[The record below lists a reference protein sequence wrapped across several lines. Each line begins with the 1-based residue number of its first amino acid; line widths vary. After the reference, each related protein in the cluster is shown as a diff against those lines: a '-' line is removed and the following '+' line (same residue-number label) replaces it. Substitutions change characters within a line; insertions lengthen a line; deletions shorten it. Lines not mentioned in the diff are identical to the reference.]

1 MILKDIS
8 FPTPEENILFDEV
21 LLHLAEKGIQGEV
34 LRFWES
40 SSPFIVLGKTG
51 VLQEDVHI
59 PRAIQEKIPV
69 LRRSSGG
76 GTVVQ
81 GKGCLNFSLVL
92 SKQSRPALGD
102 LGKSYSYILG
112 KVIEALSRLNV
123 DAVFK
128 PVSDLALRACEKKF
142 SGNAQRRARNFILH
156 HGTILYGFDLSVIER
171 FLKMPEKI
179 PEYRRG
185 RGHLD
190 FVDNISRS
198 VQDIKDALAHIFQVE
213 KKQPSLTT
221 QEEACLK
228 EFLKTQN
235 KILRIPKS
243 SLTSRSAIV

>member
-8 FPTPEENILFDEV
+8 FSTPEENILFDEV
-21 LLHLAEKGIQGEV
+21 LLHLAEKGIQGEA

-40 SSPFIVLGKTG
+40 SSYFIVLGKTG
-51 VLQEDVHI
+51 IEDDDVHI
-59 PRAIQEKIPV
+59 PRVIQEKIPV

-81 GKGCLNFSLVL
+81 GKGCLNFSLIL
-92 SKQSRPALGD
+92 SKQSHLALRD

-112 KVIEALSRLNV
+112 KVIEALSGLNV

-128 PVSDLALRACEKKF
+128 PVSDLALRASEKKF
-142 SGNAQRRARNFILH
+142 SGNAQHRARNFILH
-156 HGTILYGFDLSVIER
+156 HGTILYDFDLSVIER

-185 RGHLD
+185 RGHFD

-198 VQDIKDALAHIFQVE
+198 AQDLKDAMAQIFQVE
-213 KKQPSLTT
+213 KKEFSLED
-221 QEEACLK
+221 QEEACME
-228 EFLKTQN
+228 EFLKTQTVVLDL
-235 KILRIPKS
+235 KF
-243 SLTSRSAIV
+243 

>member
-1 MILKDIS
+1 MLLKDIS
-8 FPTPEENILFDEV
+8 FKTPEENILFDEV

-40 SSPFIVLGKTG
+40 SSVFIVLGKTG
-51 VLQEDVHI
+51 VLDDDVHAA
-59 PRAIQEKIPV
+59 RAAQENIPV

-81 GKGCLNFSLVL
+81 GKGCLNFSLIL

-102 LGKSYSYILG
+102 LGKSYFYILG
-112 KVIEALSRLNV
+112 KAIEALSRLNV

-128 PVSDLALRACEKKF
+128 PISDLALRASEKKF

-156 HGTILYGFDLSVIER
+156 HGTILYDFDLSVIER

-179 PEYRRG
+179 PEYRQG

-198 VQDIKDALAHIFQVE
+198 AKDIKDALAHIFQVE
-213 KKQPSLTT
+213 RKQSSLTT
-221 QEEACLK
+221 EEKTCLQ
-228 EFLKTQN
+228 EFLKT
-235 KILRIPKS
+235 KTAVPDLKLCHFS
-243 SLTSRSAIV
+243 F